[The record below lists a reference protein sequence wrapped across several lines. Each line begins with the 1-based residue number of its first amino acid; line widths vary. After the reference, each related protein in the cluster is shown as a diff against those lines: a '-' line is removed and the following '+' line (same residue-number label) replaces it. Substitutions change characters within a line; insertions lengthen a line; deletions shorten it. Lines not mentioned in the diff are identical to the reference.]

1 MSALIKLP
9 GVLPLLVGKTI
20 ARTMLVFHA
29 SGRFQLW
36 QFFTDGTS
44 YEFYGRN
51 DISGARGLDGTTVE
65 AIFRSVMPGGAEVL
79 LAPDRRRMSRGS

>member
-9 GVLPLLVGKTI
+9 TVLPRLVGKTI
-20 ARTMLVFHA
+20 ARTMLVFHT
-29 SGRFQLW
+29 SGRFQLRL
-36 QFFTDGTS
+36 FFTDGTS

-65 AIFRSVMPGGAEVL
+65 AVFRSVMPGGAEVL
-79 LAPDRRRMSRGS
+79 LAPDRRKVSRRS

>member
-9 GVLPLLVGKTI
+9 GVLPRLVGKTI
-20 ARTMLVFHA
+20 ARTMLVFHKD
-29 SGRFQLW
+29 GRFQLW

-65 AIFRSVMPGGAEVL
+65 AVFRSVMPVGAEVL
-79 LAPDRRRMSRGS
+79 LAPDRRRLSRGS